1 MQLIGLNK
9 PIFLWIGEFLRIGI
23 SFLILRKLLHL
34 CGVNVVGQYLS
45 IITVVLLT
53 PRLLD
58 FGAPQAIAYFS
69 RVHKSRGSTLARLII
84 SHIMLATL
92 GASTIAW
99 LLQFFPFESSEV
111 VILVDLY
118 SPLLA
123 VIMIT
128 ELTILL
134 GISTF
139 IPIGLYA
146 AHVFTNLI
154 PPVTILAG
162 LSILEIFKVAPV
174 EVGQLLMLF
183 AIASIFGVVAMISG
197 VYLGRFN
204 YGIKTFSIKNFYQY
218 AIHSYGSGVSKLIA
232 QRLDR
237 LMLTIL
243 LSSAGYAQ
251 YSMAISV
258 RDLCTLPANLH
269 AQTAKNAQFDL
280 AVNGCNEGK
289 RYLKIMALTWF
300 IGALILGIFLLPFW
314 QEIVGFLFKGDYQ
327 ITVEAISILAF
338 SCAPLSTYAF
348 SLNHL
353 YAIRRPGLVTAI
365 SLLSLFTA
373 VTILWGGVSLFGGV
387 LGAAIAVTV
396 CAFLNAIIA
405 LITAL
410 LAKPL
415 ST

>member
-9 PIFLWIGEFLRIGI
+9 PIILWIGEFLRIGI
-23 SFLILRKLLHL
+23 SFLILRKLLQL
-34 CGVNVVGQYLS
+34 CGVSIAGQYLS
-45 IITVVLLT
+45 IITVVMLI

-69 RVHKSRGSTLARLII
+69 RVHKSKGSTLVRLII
-84 SHIMLATL
+84 SHVMLATL
-92 GASTIAW
+92 VASIIAW

-111 VILVDLY
+111 IILVHIY

-128 ELTILL
+128 ELTVLL

-146 AHVFTNLI
+146 AHAVTNLI
-154 PPVTILAG
+154 PPVTVLVG
-162 LSILEIFKVAPV
+162 LSILGVFMASPV
-174 EVGQLLMLF
+174 EVGQLLVLF
-183 AIASIFGVVAMISG
+183 AVASMFGMIAMISG
-197 VYLGRFN
+197 VYLGRFS
-204 YGIKTFSIKNFYQY
+204 YGVKIFSIKNFYQY

-237 LMLTIL
+237 LMLTML

-280 AVNGCNEGK
+280 AVNSHNEG
-289 RYLKIMALTWF
+289 RRFLKIMTLTWF
-300 IGALILGIFLLPFW
+300 IGALILGILLLPFW
-314 QEIVGFLFKGDYQ
+314 QVIVGFLFKNDYQ

-373 VTILWGGVSLFGGV
+373 ITLLWGGVSLFGGV

-396 CAFLNAIIA
+396 CAFLNATFA

-415 ST
+415 SA